1 MAAPGGG
8 NPPPSI
14 PLSDE
19 EAFKR
24 LVTAAGKKTSAP
36 PIPKFIKKLEAIPEI
51 ILPEEKPIKIAL
63 ALADRGLVGQFMGLW
78 PSTRTM
84 DDWIQR
90 NWRPQLKQSVTYY
103 LVGRGFYIFE
113 FISKDDRDLVFRN
126 GPYFMGSQGLYLNRW
141 TPDFDPNLDAP
152 KEVPVWV
159 RLPNLP
165 AHCWNSES
173 LEKIGNW
180 LGRYIDKADPKGQY
194 SCARICVEVNLE
206 AGLPEAIKISV
217 GDWHHY
223 QQLDYE

>member
-24 LVTAAGKKTSAP
+24 LVTAAGKKITAP
-36 PIPKFIKKLEAIPEI
+36 PIPKFIKKLDAIPEI
-51 ILPEEKPIKIAL
+51 SLPVEKPIKIAL

-78 PSTRTM
+78 PSTKTT

-90 NWRPQLKQSVTYY
+90 NWRPQLKQSVTCYP
-103 LVGRGFYIFE
+103 VGRGFYIFE
-113 FISKDDRDLVFRN
+113 FISKDDRDLIFRN

-141 TPDFDPNLDAP
+141 TPDFDLNLDAP

-159 RLPNLP
+159 HLPNLP
-165 AHCWNSES
+165 AHC
-173 LEKIGNW
+173 
-180 LGRYIDKADPKGQY
+180 
-194 SCARICVEVNLE
+194 
-206 AGLPEAIKISV
+206 
-217 GDWHHY
+217 
-223 QQLDYE
+223 